1 MRGIRIPLLLKMY
14 MSGLIPSIDYELLLY
29 IRFIN
34 LMRGKIESYR
44 SITIQE
50 PVYKV
55 CYIANKF
62 REQKIDMPT
71 RGEIGKEIRLARK
84 GLGYTQKSLS
94 EKTKVN
100 KTTISE
106 IENGRFTGSF
116 DIFER
121 VLDGVGAKSTAT

>member
-1 MRGIRIPLLLKMY
+1 M
-14 MSGLIPSIDYELLLY
+14 
-29 IRFIN
+29 
-34 LMRGKIESYR
+34 
-44 SITIQE
+44 
-50 PVYKV
+50 
-55 CYIANKF
+55 A
-62 REQKIDMPT
+62 T

-121 VLDGVGAKSTAT
+121 VLDGVGLQFEVNKKKFKLPQWGEIEEIFSEYDE

>member
-1 MRGIRIPLLLKMY
+1 M
-14 MSGLIPSIDYELLLY
+14 
-29 IRFIN
+29 
-34 LMRGKIESYR
+34 
-44 SITIQE
+44 
-50 PVYKV
+50 
-55 CYIANKF
+55 ANKF
-62 REQKIDMPT
+62 RERKIDMAT

-121 VLDGVGAKSTAT
+121 VLDGVGLKLEVNKKKFNLPQWDEIEEIFAEYDE